1 MMTIG
6 ASCTYY
12 LVQVEHTA
20 AYRGPGGG
28 GVPHATPRMPAFPG
42 LGFAFG
48 AANSECDFPNN
59 CSLSLPFVRCIP
71 EINTKAV
78 ILSILTCLF
87 FLLFIIM
94 LAFISI
100 SLPLIL
106 INIGHLYD

>member
-1 MMTIG
+1 MVTIG

-12 LVQVEHTA
+12 LVQVEQTA

-28 GVPHATPRMPAFPG
+28 TACDTPHAWLG

-48 AANSECDFPNN
+48 AVNSECDFPNN

-71 EINTKAV
+71 EINTKAA
-78 ILSILTCLF
+78 ILSILICLF

>member
-1 MMTIG
+1 MGRCVHEADEKWGGESKG
-6 ASCTYY
+6 AD
-12 LVQVEHTA
+12 EKW
-20 AYRGPGGG
+20 GGES
-28 GVPHATPRMPAFPG
+28 VTPACDTPH
-42 LGFAFG
+42 AFG
-48 AANSECDFPNN
+48 AVNSECDFPNN

-71 EINTKAV
+71 EINTKAA
-78 ILSILTCLF
+78 ILSILICLF